1 MEKKNIVYILGA
13 GSSKD
18 FGLPLGHEIF
28 YRAHEILKQMNKN
41 NTDFK
46 TIFEK
51 VFYKAEADINKI
63 YLNLPEDKLKY
74 PLFEEVLS
82 FIYDQI
88 EDQEKFESKKFEEK
102 FTGKPPEEE
111 PLFDNGIRKV
121 FDNFVNL
128 MGLTI
133 LGSTLFKYSIKK
145 VEAYERFIKSLNYH
159 YEEISFISLNYDT
172 IIDDILL
179 KCEKEKIIDGYSYAI
194 YPKNINSTMEDY
206 RDGKIFLL
214 KPHGSLNL
222 FFCPHKHRNSIE
234 PGFYFSEDT
243 KIFVGIINPNR
254 KFKCPICSDI
264 PKPLIIPP
272 LYNKSTFIKDSAERG
287 QPRGGFF
294 PRDHLGSYRFRIDRK
309 ISNVLQLADEIVI
322 IGYSMPPYDIDFKS
336 ILISSL
342 MSNQKR
348 NNVRAKIITK
358 KENSGQ
364 IKSIKSQYEH
374 LVGNVVIEEDNGFYN
389 YITRV
394 SK

>member
-28 YRAHEILKQMNKN
+28 YRAYEILKQMNEN
-41 NTDFK
+41 DTDFK
-46 TIFEK
+46 TIFRK
-51 VFYKAEADINKI
+51 VLNKAEADINRI

-88 EDQEKFESKKFEEK
+88 EDQMKLESKKFEEE
-102 FTGKPPEEE
+102 FTGKPPEKE

-133 LGSTLFKYSIKK
+133 LGSMFFEYSVKK

-159 YEEISFISLNYDT
+159 YQEISFISLNYDT

-179 KCEKEKIIDGYSYAI
+179 KCEEEKIIDGYSYGI
-194 YPKNINSTMEDY
+194 YPKNINGKTENV

-222 FFCPHKHRNSIE
+222 FFCPHKHRQSVE
-234 PGFYFSEDT
+234 PGFYFSEDI
-243 KIFVGIINPNR
+243 KIFVDIINR
-254 KFKCPICSDI
+254 KFKCPRCADI
-264 PKPLIIPP
+264 PMPLIIPP
-272 LYNKSTFIKDSAERG
+272 LYNKSIFIKDSAERG
-287 QPRGGFF
+287 QPRGGFW

-322 IGYSMPPYDIDFKS
+322 IGYSMPSYDIDFKA
-336 ILISSL
+336 ILMSSL
-342 MSNQKR
+342 MENQKR
-348 NNVRAKIITK
+348 SNVQAKIITM
-358 KENSGQ
+358 KENDSQ
-364 IKSIKSQYEH
+364 IKNIKSQYEH
-374 LVGNVVIEEDNGFYN
+374 LVGNVIIEGDDGFYN
-389 YITRV
+389 YLTRV
-394 SK
+394 QK